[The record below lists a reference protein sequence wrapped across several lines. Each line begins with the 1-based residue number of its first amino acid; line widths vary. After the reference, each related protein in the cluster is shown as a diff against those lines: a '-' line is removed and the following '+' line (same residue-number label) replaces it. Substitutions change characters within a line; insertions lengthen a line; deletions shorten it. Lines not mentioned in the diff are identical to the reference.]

1 MKRTRTTTRKRK
13 RTTTRNN
20 EIRSLV
26 LLVLVGVSCCSLEA
40 QKNKKDDDA
49 NTRVVQGQVL
59 NADDQPVV
67 GAVVQLKDMHSL
79 QIRSFVTQEEG
90 KYHFSGLKTE
100 IDYQVKAMFNGM
112 SSASKTVSLF
122 DTRKIAVL
130 NLKLEKEKEKDK
142 K

>member
-1 MKRTRTTTRKRK
+1 MLAALCWRP
-13 RTTTRNN
+13 
-20 EIRSLV
+20 LA
-26 LLVLVGVSCCSLEA
+26 A
-40 QKNKKDDDA
+40 QKNKKDEDA
-49 NTRVVQGQVL
+49 GTRSVQGQVVDP
-59 NADDQPVV
+59 DDQPVV
-67 GAVVQLKDMHSL
+67 GAIVQLKDMRSL
-79 QIRSFVTQEEG
+79 EIRSFVTQEEG

-100 IDYQVKAMFNGM
+100 IDYQVKAVSVGM